1 MIECE
6 RGGKRRAL
14 PNNLLKLVAQLDRTE
29 RVDASLHQRSV
40 GVDHTAGRPLHE
52 LEHHLQRQN
61 SHGRSECM
69 KLNVLEGIA
78 RVYCPCE
85 ETEGMT
91 LAFLQTGD
99 QLRTDCL
106 CSDGICVEAMTPLRI
121 ETKSMEPSP
130 NGYDS
135 VNEWTLQLLRIRHL
149 GQAEQRLHAL
159 LSLLVNR
166 LGKRYGEWCN
176 LPFRLTHDRIGELIG
191 STRVTSTRLISKLR
205 NGELLVTNSGEAT
218 MKLSPRLIESS
229 PLGF

>member
-1 MIECE
+1 MCLRELPGCI
-6 RGGKRRAL
+6 AL
-14 PNNLLKLVAQLDRTE
+14 VKKQ
-29 RVDASLHQRSV
+29 
-40 GVDHTAGRPLHE
+40 
-52 LEHHLQRQN
+52 
-61 SHGRSECM
+61 
-69 KLNVLEGIA
+69 K
-78 RVYCPCE
+78 
-85 ETEGMT
+85 GMT

-205 NGELLVTNSGEAT
+205 NGEMLVTNSGEAT

>member
-1 MIECE
+1 VSFRFLSDDPTSSIQIPT
-6 RGGKRRAL
+6 GQTV
-14 PNNLLKLVAQLDRTE
+14 LVDT
-29 RVDASLHQRSV
+29 
-40 GVDHTAGRPLHE
+40 
-52 LEHHLQRQN
+52 
-61 SHGRSECM
+61 HGRSDCM

-205 NGELLVTNSGEAT
+205 NGEMLVTNSGEAS